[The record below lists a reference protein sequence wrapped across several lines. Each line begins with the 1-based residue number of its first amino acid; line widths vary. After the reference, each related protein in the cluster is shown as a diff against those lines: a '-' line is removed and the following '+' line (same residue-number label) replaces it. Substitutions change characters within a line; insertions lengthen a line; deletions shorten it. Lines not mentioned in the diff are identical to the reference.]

1 MFPKPRRTYTPSQPW
16 IQPELT
22 EFQGLC
28 WYVDG
33 LNMPPTNSDPQHS
46 ANRLARLEADAGE
59 KRMESVHLKI
69 QLDAL
74 EAKADESKRQ
84 MDALEAKADESKRQM
99 DALEA
104 KADESKTLM
113 EANKVQLDI
122 IMEMLKGQ
130 CVIYS

>member
-1 MFPKPRRTYTPSQPW
+1 MHSYLLFPKPRRTYAPSQPW

-22 EFQGLC
+22 EFQGLR
-28 WYVDG
+28 WYVGG

-46 ANRLARLEADAGE
+46 ANRLAQLEADAEE
-59 KRMESVHLKI
+59 KHMESVHLKI

-84 MDALEAKADESKRQM
+84 IDALEV
-99 DALEA
+99 
-104 KADESKTLM
+104 KADESKTLV

-130 CVIYS
+130 CVTYS